1 MKICRKQGRYEYEYS
16 EVGNLWISDPFDHPS
31 HHQIAIWILLLIDL
45 LLNSTKTSTNSETT
59 EEKQIENSSAEAA
72 FASHYSR
79 DCNWLQAFNH
89 FTLNMISQW
98 SDMLGQATIHKANL
112 WTVEKLIE
120 RQHSQQQQLRVII
133 LRLQL
138 IGHSTDSLSQ
148 SQSLIWIGALSSIEG
163 CKNLI
168 LTAAL

>member
-1 MKICRKQGRYEYEYS
+1 MKICGKQGRYEYEYS
-16 EVGNLWISDPFDHPS
+16 EVGNLWISDPLDHPS

-59 EEKQIENSSAEAA
+59 EENSSAEAA

-79 DCNWLQAFNH
+79 DCNWLQTFNH

-148 SQSLIWIGALSSIEG
+148 SQSLIWIRALSSIEG
-163 CKNLI
+163 CKNMI
-168 LTAAL
+168 LTAVL